1 MLDSSIKIVKP
12 RKRSILGQQ
21 LQTGEFCCVF
31 PTGPSNRKHKLH
43 RSGNKTLMK
52 VSRVR
57 LAVRLLSLV
66 ATYDIKELM
75 LRDWA
80 TLRRRGTFL

>member
-1 MLDSSIKIVKP
+1 MLDSRITIVKP

-21 LQTGEFCCVF
+21 LQTGEFCCLF
-31 PTGPSNRKHKLH
+31 PTAPSNRKHELH
-43 RSGNKTLMK
+43 CSGEKTL
-52 VSRVR
+52 SRKFR
-57 LAVRLLSLV
+57 AYGWLFV

>member
-1 MLDSSIKIVKP
+1 MLDSHISIVKP

-21 LQTGEFCCVF
+21 LQTGEFCCLC
-31 PTGPSNRKHKLH
+31 PTGPSNRKHELH
-43 RSGNKTLMK
+43 CSGENSLQE

-75 LRDWA
+75 LHDWA
-80 TLRRRGTFL
+80 TLRKRGTFL